1 MIKCCIFDLDGT
13 ILDTIA
19 TITHFVNKA
28 LHKFGYGSI
37 TVEEGRYFAGNGART
52 LITRSLAHFGELDP
66 AVIDRV
72 LDYYDKEYKADPY
85 HLTTV
90 FDGINEL
97 LLKLREE
104 GIALAVVSNKQDAI
118 AKAAV
123 SHFFPNI
130 FDIAAGGRSGIAL
143 KPAPDAPLAVLS
155 ELGFTPSEC
164 AFVGDTSVDV
174 DTGRNMSAA
183 LVIGVTWGFREREEL
198 ASADVIASTADEV
211 FSAVLSQNR

>member
-13 ILDTIA
+13 ILDTIS

-37 TVEEGRYFAGNGART
+37 TVNEGRYFAGNGART
-52 LITRSLAHFGELDP
+52 LITRSLAHFGESDP
-66 AVIDRV
+66 DLIERV
-72 LDYYDKEYKADPY
+72 LEYYDGEYNADPY
-85 HLTTV
+85 NSTKV
-90 FDGINEL
+90 FEGINEL
-97 LLKLREE
+97 LMKLKER

-123 SHFFPNI
+123 SHFFPDV
-130 FDIAAGGRSGIAL
+130 FDTVVGGRHGIAL

-155 ELGFTPSEC
+155 ELGFTADEC

-174 DTGRNMSAA
+174 ETGRNMSAA

-198 ASADVIASTADEV
+198 AEADAIVSHPDEI
-211 FSAVLSQNR
+211 FSAVASK

>member
-37 TVEEGRYFAGNGART
+37 TVNEGRYFAGNGART
-52 LITRSLAHFGELDP
+52 LITRSLAHFGESDP
-66 AVIDRV
+66 DLIERV
-72 LDYYDKEYKADPY
+72 LEYYDGEYNADPY
-85 HLTTV
+85 HLTQV

-97 LLKLREE
+97 LLKLKEQ

-123 SHFFPNI
+123 SHFFPGI
-130 FDIAAGGRSGIAL
+130 FDTVVGGRSGIAL

-155 ELGFTPSEC
+155 ELGITASEC

-174 DTGRNMSAA
+174 ETGRNMSAA

-198 ASADVIASTADEV
+198 AEADVIASHPDEIFCATV
-211 FSAVLSQNR
+211 SK